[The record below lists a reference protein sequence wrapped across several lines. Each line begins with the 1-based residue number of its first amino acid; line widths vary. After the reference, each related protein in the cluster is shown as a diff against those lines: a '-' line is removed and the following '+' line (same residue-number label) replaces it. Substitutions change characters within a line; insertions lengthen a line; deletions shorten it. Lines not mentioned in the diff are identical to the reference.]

1 MCVVVLLA
9 RRRCLEDAPPCIS
22 CYAELPAAQHI
33 YICIAHTRYFIFL
46 VADMIPKRFKNKNNT
61 LFQVRRRHMHL
72 AIDAYRARWYIL
84 HALAR
89 RTRENKNQ
97 CGAARPYNIY
107 ELVII
112 SYTRGTPNIVR
123 ALAFTLPQYH
133 AMKGRC
139 ATQSPMDQNRF
150 SMLYI
155 LLFSLHIDT
164 FVQESLC
171 HPSLPYVVQQYLKS
185 YISFKTC
192 CDKGP

>member
-1 MCVVVLLA
+1 MP
-9 RRRCLEDAPPCIS
+9 RRCSTVYIMLRGITCRS
-22 CYAELPAAQHI
+22 TYI

-112 SYTRGTPNIVR
+112 SYTRRYSEHRPRAGVYAAPIPCNEGTMR
-123 ALAFTLPQYH
+123 H
-133 AMKGRC
+133 AVTYGSESVLNAIYFVVFFAHRHIRSRKLMPSISTICSTTIFKII
-139 ATQSPMDQNRF
+139 
-150 SMLYI
+150 YI
-155 LLFSLHIDT
+155 F
-164 FVQESLC
+164 
-171 HPSLPYVVQQYLKS
+171 
-185 YISFKTC
+185 
-192 CDKGP
+192 